1 MADLDLNENARIYLA
16 GHHGMVGSAIERQLR
31 EQGFTHIIVRGR
43 EQLDLLDQRA
53 VSRFFLAEKPD
64 CVIMAAAKVGGIH
77 ANSAYP
83 ADFIYQ
89 NLIVECNVI
98 ESAFRS
104 GVQRLLFLGSS
115 CIYPRLSEQPIQE
128 QALMHGA
135 LEPTNESYA
144 IAKIAGIKLCE
155 AYNRQ
160 HGTDF
165 RSVMPTNLYGPNDS
179 FHAENSHVIP
189 AMIRKFHEAKGQ
201 GSASVEF
208 WGSGNARREFLHVD
222 DMAAACIHVLGLAK
236 PLYDS
241 HTEPM
246 FSHINLGSGTDV
258 TIRELAETL
267 KQVTGYRGE
276 ICWDVSQPDGMPRKL
291 LDVTKLR
298 SLGWQHSIAL
308 EAGLKQTYRWYTD
321 NEACLRK

>member
-1 MADLDLNENARIYLA
+1 
-16 GHHGMVGSAIERQLR
+16 
-31 EQGFTHIIVRGR
+31 
-43 EQLDLLDQRA
+43 
-53 VSRFFLAEKPD
+53 
-64 CVIMAAAKVGGIH
+64 
-77 ANSAYP
+77 
-83 ADFIYQ
+83 
-89 NLIVECNVI
+89 
-98 ESAFRS
+98 
-104 GVQRLLFLGSS
+104 
-115 CIYPRLSEQPIQE
+115 
-128 QALMHGA
+128 MHGA

-189 AMIRKFHEAKGQ
+189 AMIRKLHEAKLQ
-201 GSASVEF
+201 GRASVEF

-236 PLYDS
+236 PIYDS

-246 FSHINLGSGTDV
+246 FSHINLGSGIDV
-258 TIRELAETL
+258 TIRELADILT
-267 KQVTGYRGE
+267 QVTAYEGD
-276 ICWDVSQPDGMPRKL
+276 IVWDESKPDGMPRKL

-298 SLGWQHSIAL
+298 SLGWQHCVSL
-308 EAGLKQTYRWYTD
+308 ESGLKQTYRWYTE